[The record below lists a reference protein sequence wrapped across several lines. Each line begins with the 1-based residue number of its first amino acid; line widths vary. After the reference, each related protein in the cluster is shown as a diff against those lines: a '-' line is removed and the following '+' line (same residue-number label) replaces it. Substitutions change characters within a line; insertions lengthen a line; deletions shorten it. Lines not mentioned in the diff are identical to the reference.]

1 MSNARDRRLMAAL
14 LLDTNVIL
22 RAGEDRRHEV
32 SPSAIRMVDDAA
44 VSSDLALSA
53 ISFLEISTLAE
64 KGVISVDAGE
74 LYAQAREDGIRV
86 IPLDV
91 HMALR
96 AGRLPAEG
104 FVGRDP
110 ADRMIV
116 ATAILTGCD
125 LFTLDREMIAWNGP
139 LRVIDARA

>member
-1 MSNARDRRLMAAL
+1 MAAL

-22 RAGEDRRHEV
+22 RAGEDRRHEIN
-32 SPSAIRMVDDAA
+32 PSVVGMVDVAA
-44 VSSDLALSA
+44 VGGELALSA
-53 ISFLEISTLAE
+53 VSFLEISTLAE
-64 KGVISVDAGE
+64 KGVVSVDAGE
-74 LYAQAREDGIRV
+74 LYAQARDDGIRV

-104 FVGRDP
+104 FAGRDP

-125 LFTLDREMIAWNGP
+125 LVTMDREMIAWNGP